1 MTDNSIKVDFI
12 QKDECNKYIIQLTY
26 QEEENSPTNYTESK
40 RQKMPQSRILGT
52 IRFLVWVTNA
62 ISSFFV
68 KWVNRFQ

>member
-40 RQKMPQSRILGT
+40 RQKMPQRS
-52 IRFLVWVTNA
+52 
-62 ISSFFV
+62 
-68 KWVNRFQ
+68 K